1 MKKIISIVV
10 LMCLFANGAFAGK
23 KKLET
28 SYRYALVLAYSPD
41 NIYEDENIKL
51 QIYNEKLWITNKT
64 DRTIFIDYS
73 QCFLTQN
80 GSSFPM
86 YSKKQDEKKASKVGV
101 SSSVSEYLSIAPST
115 GGKQNETFV
124 CNMGEYMYGSYSTTE
139 TPTSK
144 NAFSEFDKRFF
155 NAINYLLSESIKAD
169 PKGERYIGTSTCHFT
184 EDESVSTISAS
195 IAYAFNKNSD
205 NWKAVTLSTWIS
217 DIIFAPCYFEKPKK
231 LSKKEKRGFGIK
243 ESEDAIIHI
252 KAESPF
258 EYEQDKSPL
267 FIADWTGNYKKGT
280 FHLSTALVFGY
291 RITLRFDG
299 KDANWGE
306 MKYNNFGV
314 YYTKQE
320 IK

>member
-124 CNMGEYMYGSYSTTE
+124 CNMGEYMYGSYSTTV

-144 NAFSEFDKRFF
+144 NAF
-155 NAINYLLSESIKAD
+155 
-169 PKGERYIGTSTCHFT
+169 
-184 EDESVSTISAS
+184 
-195 IAYAFNKNSD
+195 
-205 NWKAVTLSTWIS
+205 
-217 DIIFAPCYFEKPKK
+217 
-231 LSKKEKRGFGIK
+231 
-243 ESEDAIIHI
+243 
-252 KAESPF
+252 
-258 EYEQDKSPL
+258 
-267 FIADWTGNYKKGT
+267 
-280 FHLSTALVFGY
+280 
-291 RITLRFDG
+291 
-299 KDANWGE
+299 
-306 MKYNNFGV
+306 
-314 YYTKQE
+314 
-320 IK
+320 